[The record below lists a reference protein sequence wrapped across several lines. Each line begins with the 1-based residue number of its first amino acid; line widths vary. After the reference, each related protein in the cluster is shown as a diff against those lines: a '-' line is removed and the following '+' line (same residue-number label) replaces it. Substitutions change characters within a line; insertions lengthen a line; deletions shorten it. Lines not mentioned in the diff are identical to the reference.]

1 MLIGYMRVSTA
12 EQSTDLQQ
20 DALVAA
26 GVDARHIYSDK
37 MSGKRDDR
45 PGLTAC
51 LKALRDGDTLVIWRL
66 DRLGRSLKHLVGV
79 VEDLSKRGV
88 GFRVIT
94 GAPIDTTTPAGK
106 LTFTIFAALAEFE
119 RDLIRERVNAGLAAA
134 RTRGRVGGRPKADE
148 KKIRVAKMLM
158 ANGDSMKEAARVS
171 GVSVSTLKRLGMG
184 KNGSK
189 HVDI

>member
-45 PGLTAC
+45 SGLTAC

-106 LTFTIFAALAEFE
+106 LTFTIFAAATA
-119 RDLIRERVNAGLAAA
+119 AG
-134 RTRGRVGGRPKADE
+134 G
-148 KKIRVAKMLM
+148 
-158 ANGDSMKEAARVS
+158 
-171 GVSVSTLKRLGMG
+171 
-184 KNGSK
+184 
-189 HVDI
+189 

>member
-45 PGLTAC
+45 SGLTAC

-189 HVDI
+189 HDDI